1 MLRRLTCLSSLEG
14 KVDPIFED
22 AELIALLDAL
32 LLTLIVCVSDGP
44 EGIVAPFASH
54 VNVA

>member
-1 MLRRLTCLSSLEG
+1 MLRRFTCRPSLEG
-14 KVDPIFED
+14 KVDSVLED

-32 LLTLIVCVSDGP
+32 LLALVVRVNDGP

>member
-1 MLRRLTCLSSLEG
+1 MLGRFTCLPSLEG
-14 KVDPIFED
+14 KVDSVLKD

-32 LLTLIVCVSDGP
+32 LLALVVGVSDGP

>member
-1 MLRRLTCLSSLEG
+1 LEG
-14 KVDPIFED
+14 KVDSVLKD

-32 LLTLIVCVSDGP
+32 LLALVVGVNDGP

-54 VNVA
+54 IYVA